1 MPRNVPALE
10 AKAAVAEL
18 MSHDWKLRLPQK
30 NVMSI
35 AGGSISV
42 MLPSPHLPAP
52 HNSKSTGTFPPYGEI
67 DINIQGP
74 PGTSRE
80 PRDVVRLVKS
90 TVIRRRFQLI
100 GM

>member
-35 AGGSISV
+35 AGGVSV
-42 MLPSPHLPAP
+42 SDRDRYLPMSMSNVMNVLCSASGVLVLWHMRHLR
-52 HNSKSTGTFPPYGEI
+52 H
-67 DINIQGP
+67 
-74 PGTSRE
+74 
-80 PRDVVRLVKS
+80 
-90 TVIRRRFQLI
+90 
-100 GM
+100 M